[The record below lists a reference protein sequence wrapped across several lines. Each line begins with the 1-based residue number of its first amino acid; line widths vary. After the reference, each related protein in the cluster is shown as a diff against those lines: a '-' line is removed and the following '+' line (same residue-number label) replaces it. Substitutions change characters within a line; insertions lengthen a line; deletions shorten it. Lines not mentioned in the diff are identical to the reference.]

1 MKFRLTF
8 LTLAAAALAIPAST
22 LAGPP
27 AHAKGGPPAQETIV
41 DVAVATRDA
50 LNGLGEDAPFTINT
64 IVGVVA
70 GDPALL
76 DALTRRGQRTV
87 FAPTDEAFANLE
99 ATLNTLCLS
108 IGDLSMEQVRTV
120 VSYHVL
126 NGRRDS
132 GEVLGSDQLRTINGG
147 FLWQS
152 GGTLTDA
159 VGRDAN
165 IIYVDVEADNGI
177 IHVIDEVVLPFVPP
191 SNC

>member
-1 MKFRLTF
+1 MEF
-8 LTLAAAALAIPAST
+8 
-22 LAGPP
+22 
-27 AHAKGGPPAQETIV
+27 GGL
-41 DVAVATRDA
+41 VAVVEAVQAAGLADSLTRDT
-50 LNGLGEDAPFTINT
+50 PY
-64 IVGVVA
+64 
-70 GDPALL
+70 
-76 DALTRRGQRTV
+76 TV